1 MPSNTVEQETQSRIR
16 QFVGRLFRRN
26 GEEFDEEPVVTEE
39 PVAEYGEDITGSP
52 DWADESPTDKQLR
65 YIKVLGGDP
74 SSVDSKHDASNL
86 IDRLLRMR
94 GRSLLDPERLAE
106 RGRQAGAE
114 ANGEWRSAHS
124 KLLGGLLLD
133 LQEHVNLS
141 LGNLRTQL
149 SDPLGPRGT
158 LQSQGPREMVRR
170 AEEELKRLVL
180 CRQWSQPVEGLL
192 MMGMGDGRSSVDDP
206 QEGQAVAPA
215 ETTSG
220 AGVDSEFHWT
230 RWLSLVTVFAV
241 CVMVEAVANIGLLME
256 ALPGGAL
263 AAFLLAVLVS
273 TINVGGLG
281 IGVGLL
287 LSQMR
292 RSFGGRWLG
301 LAFGGWITSVLGFNL
316 IAGRHREA
324 FAQVVEQVRVNP
336 TAPLPAVR
344 DVLPGVPLNPF
355 TWELQA
361 LLFALL
367 GVFLCTVGFAKG
379 FTFIRNRKE
388 ASEASAQ
395 DGGREQDGSRAT
407 SQANRSVFTVFASLP
422 QRYLDLLT
430 GALRE
435 YVANRFRALDRERRT
450 VTTLLDTL
458 KVEENRQACIDIAE
472 HAFIVAYNENHPD
485 KITIEEVES
494 YRRDKRVGPLTAT
507 VVDSQV
513 LGEADAEVAKW
524 RESGQAQFDE
534 RIETAHKEI
543 VAIWD
548 RYKPLVLGTPEHPAG
563 SNGARAAPGTTGSGS

>member
-1 MPSNTVEQETQSRIR
+1 
-16 QFVGRLFRRN
+16 
-26 GEEFDEEPVVTEE
+26 
-39 PVAEYGEDITGSP
+39 
-52 DWADESPTDKQLR
+52 
-65 YIKVLGGDP
+65 
-74 SSVDSKHDASNL
+74 
-86 IDRLLRMR
+86 MR
-94 GRSLLDPERLAE
+94 GRWLLDPERLAE
-106 RGRQAGAE
+106 RGRKVGAE

-124 KLLGGLLLD
+124 RLLGGLVLD
-133 LQEHVNLS
+133 LQEHINLS

-158 LQSQGPREMVRR
+158 LQSQGPSEMVRR

-180 CRQWSQPVEGLL
+180 CRQWNQPVDGLA
-192 MMGMGDGRSSVDDP
+192 MMGMGDGHSTFDDP
-206 QEGQAVAPA
+206 RQGQAVAPA
-215 ETTSG
+215 QTTHG
-220 AGVDSEFHWT
+220 AGVDSESHWT
-230 RWLSLVTVFAV
+230 RWLGLVAVFAV
-241 CVMVEAVANIGLLME
+241 CVMAEAVANIGLLME

-281 IGVGLL
+281 IGAGLL

-301 LAFGGWITSVLGFNL
+301 LAFGGWIASVLGFNL

-324 FAQVVEQVRVNP
+324 FAQVVEQVRANP

-344 DVLPGVPLNPF
+344 DVLPGVSLNPF

-367 GVFLCTVGFAKG
+367 GVFLCTIGFAKG
-379 FTFIRNRKE
+379 FTFIRNRME
-388 ASEASAQ
+388 ASEA
-395 DGGREQDGSRAT
+395 DEPGGGREQDGSRAT

-422 QRYLDLLT
+422 QRYLDVLT
-430 GALRE
+430 GSLRE

-472 HAFIVAYNENHPD
+472 HAFIVAFNDNHPD

-494 YRRDKRVGPLTAT
+494 HRSEKKVGSLTAT

-524 RESGQAQFDE
+524 RESGQAQLDE

-548 RYKPLVLGTPEHPAG
+548 RYKPLVLGTPEQPPG
-563 SNGARAAPGTTGSGS
+563 SNGAKASAGTTGSGP